1 MPFSSFKSFPL
12 NTLGRDFAVGDIHGM
27 YSLLE
32 QKLAAVNFN
41 PQKDR
46 LFSVGDLVNR
56 GPESSRVMSF
66 LEQPWF
72 HAIKGNHEDIAIRSA
87 TDLDYMDLMLRIGGA
102 WLMDKPPKEQARIRQ
117 VFDALPLAIQV
128 QTLAGKVGLVHAEC
142 PLDSWDDM
150 IFLLKEGKQDALHLE
165 EKLCWSRRRFKERD
179 ETPIQGVRALVV
191 GHNVVEG
198 MQIMGNTYY
207 IETGAFLLDREHGM
221 TLLDLTTLKPL

>member
-1 MPFSSFKSFPL
+1 MQLSLFKSFPL

-32 QKLAAVNFN
+32 KKLAAVHFN

-56 GPESSRVMSF
+56 GAESSRVMSF
-66 LEQPWF
+66 LAQPWF

-87 TDLDYMDLMLRIGGA
+87 TDPNYRDLMLKIGGG
-102 WLMDKPPKEQARIRQ
+102 WLMDKPQKEQAMIRQ
-117 VFDALPLAIQV
+117 AFAALPLAIEV
-128 QTLAGKVGLVHAEC
+128 QTPAGKIGLVHAEC
-142 PLDSWDDM
+142 PLESWDDM
-150 IFLLKEGKQDALHLE
+150 IFLLKAGKQGALHLE
-165 EKLCWSRRRFKERD
+165 EKLCWSRRRFKDRD
-179 ETPIQGVRALVV
+179 ETPIQGIHALVV

-198 MQIMGNTYY
+198 VQLMGNTYY

-221 TLLDLTTLKPL
+221 TLLELATLKPL

>member
-1 MPFSSFKSFPL
+1 MQSSLFKSFPL

-32 QKLAAVNFN
+32 KKLAAVNFN

-72 HAIKGNHEDIAIRSA
+72 HAIKGNHEDIVMCSA
-87 TDLDYMDLMLRIGGA
+87 SDPDYMDLMLRIGGA
-102 WLMDKPPKEQARIRQ
+102 WLIDKPQKERARIRQ
-117 VFDALPLAIQV
+117 AFAALPLAIEV
-128 QTLAGKVGLVHAEC
+128 QTVAGKIGLVHAEC

-150 IFLLKEGKQDALHLE
+150 VFLLKAGKQGALQLA
-165 EKLCWSRRRFKERD
+165 EKLCWSRRRFKDRD
-179 ETPIQGVRALVV
+179 ATPIQDVRALIV

-198 MQIMGNTYY
+198 MQVMGNTYY
-207 IETGAFLLDREHGM
+207 IETGAFMSDGQHGM
-221 TLLDLTTLKPL
+221 TLLALNTLQAV